1 MGTVQYMIACQSL
14 KVIPEAIFDVWRC
27 HAWELSS
34 PSPKGTI
41 VAIAGHPEM
50 PAYNVTGASDMP
62 CIQLAQCQSSRSESQ
77 QE

>member
-1 MGTVQYMIACQSL
+1 MAKVS
-14 KVIPEAIFDVWRC
+14 KVISEAILDVQSC
-27 HAWELSS
+27 HAWELGL

-62 CIQLAQCQSSRSESQ
+62 RTQLAQC
-77 QE
+77 